1 MRRLINCVLSAT
13 AALVERKDVI
23 VIASVSCIYGLGSP
37 EDYLGM
43 MVSLRPGMEKD
54 RDEVIRAAGRY
65 PVRQEMTWIFTVVHS
80 GCAVTR

>member
-1 MRRLINCVLSAT
+1 MDYRLRGKSSAGEYTPEIREHRRACLLYTS
-13 AALVERKDVI
+13 

-54 RDEVIRAAGRY
+54 RDEVILSL
-65 PVRQEMTWIFTVVHS
+65 IHI
-80 GCAVTR
+80 